1 MPQTPR
7 RGGGSLLG
15 AAANGG
21 KANGRASGGGGSPR
35 PLHEDLLTDLDILYL
50 KNVVL
55 KFIEVRAPQGSDRA
69 CAWIR

>member
-21 KANGRASGGGGSPR
+21 TANGRGGGGGSGSPF
-35 PLHEDLLTDLDILYL
+35 HEDLLTDLDILYL

-55 KFIEVRAPQGSDRA
+55 KFIEVGAG
-69 CAWIR
+69 